1 MKGTRIRNLL
11 TVMALAGVLALTAGC
26 GGSAGTT
33 DASSADSAQVQG
45 TSSAAAASEETE
57 AASSTS
63 EMTAA
68 ESTVSA
74 SSETGKTA
82 EKVIAE
88 RVPFLAGEWEDSYSR
103 RAGMNIE
110 PVEEDSTNA
119 SYRVTIHWG
128 SSAFETA
135 MWTFTG
141 TYMPVTDSL
150 VYSDCKYAII
160 TMQENGDEQEDV
172 RYEDGTG
179 TLQIEDDHILWIDDQ
194 ENAGEGCT
202 FEKIADGEAE
212 QESAVGMA
220 NPWSETEDLEE
231 AAAGSGIRLEAPM
244 EGLPEHDGSPM
255 NFWKYLWM
263 DDVIEARYENI
274 NDEMIIRASSG
285 REKQDLSGDYTE
297 YSKTWTEYFKGV
309 EVECM
314 GDGETVNLA
323 YFDSNDIHF
332 SIGYQMGDEGRGLTV
347 DELSSLIMGMYA
359 ERVGTTE

>member
-1 MKGTRIRNLL
+1 
-11 TVMALAGVLALTAGC
+11 MALAGVLALTAGC

-57 AASSTS
+57 AASTS
-63 EMTAA
+63 ET
-68 ESTVSA
+68 
-74 SSETGKTA
+74 
-82 EKVIAE
+82 
-88 RVPFLAGEWEDSYSR
+88 
-103 RAGMNIE
+103 
-110 PVEEDSTNA
+110 
-119 SYRVTIHWG
+119 
-128 SSAFETA
+128 
-135 MWTFTG
+135 
-141 TYMPVTDSL
+141 
-150 VYSDCKYAII
+150 
-160 TMQENGDEQEDV
+160 
-172 RYEDGTG
+172 
-179 TLQIEDDHILWIDDQ
+179 
-194 ENAGEGCT
+194 
-202 FEKIADGEAE
+202 
-212 QESAVGMA
+212 ESAVGMA
-220 NPWSETEDLEE
+220 NPWSETEDPEE

>member
-1 MKGTRIRNLL
+1 MKGTRIRCFL
-11 TVMALAGVLALTAGC
+11 TVMALTGVLTLTAGC
-26 GGSAGTT
+26 GSSAGTT
-33 DASSADSAQVQG
+33 EASSADSAQVQETSSAGSAQIQG
-45 TSSAAAASEETE
+45 TSSAAAASEEAG

-63 EMTAA
+63 VTEAA
-68 ESTVSA
+68 EST
-74 SSETGKTA
+74 T
-82 EKVIAE
+82 
-88 RVPFLAGEWEDSYSR
+88 
-103 RAGMNIE
+103 
-110 PVEEDSTNA
+110 
-119 SYRVTIHWG
+119 
-128 SSAFETA
+128 
-135 MWTFTG
+135 
-141 TYMPVTDSL
+141 
-150 VYSDCKYAII
+150 
-160 TMQENGDEQEDV
+160 
-172 RYEDGTG
+172 
-179 TLQIEDDHILWIDDQ
+179 
-194 ENAGEGCT
+194 
-202 FEKIADGEAE
+202 E
-212 QESAVGMA
+212 QESSVGMA

-359 ERVGTTE
+359 EKAGTTE